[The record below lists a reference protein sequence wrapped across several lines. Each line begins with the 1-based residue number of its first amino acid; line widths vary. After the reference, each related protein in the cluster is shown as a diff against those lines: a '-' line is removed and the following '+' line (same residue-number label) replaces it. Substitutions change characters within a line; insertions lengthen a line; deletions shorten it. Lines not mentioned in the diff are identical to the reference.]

1 MPHVLW
7 SSAVA
12 SPALPVP
19 ATGFATLHK
28 GTAEAMFGAA
38 AQVDVSRR
46 EEKGNEGEDSGDA
59 GADVLPVSGFKVR
72 LRLVVVG
79 LLRPRSPRHGHSPH

>member
-1 MPHVLW
+1 
-7 SSAVA
+7 
-12 SPALPVP
+12 
-19 ATGFATLHK
+19 
-28 GTAEAMFGAA
+28 MFGAA

-79 LLRPRSPRHGHSPH
+79 LLRPR